1 MTLKEYIN
9 FSKEIYNNEK
19 MNSIDIKKYLDFDL
33 KERLRNM
40 NYNKLI
46 IIHYIIPYFKS
57 EYNYFYDIKPSYNDK
72 DIFNS
77 IANIFLYISDLQYSE
92 NSIKIIYRLFFD
104 KYSYSAVYPYGN
116 FYLTVN
122 QNIISV
128 FSTYHGKKLLY
139 FQVKI
144 W

>member
-1 MTLKEYIN
+1 MTLKEYIK

-19 MNSIDIKKYLDFDL
+19 MNSIDIKKYLSFL
-33 KERLRNM
+33 KERLYNM

-46 IIHYIIPYFKS
+46 ITHYIIPYFKS

-77 IANIFLYISDLQYSE
+77 IANIFLHITDLKYSK
-92 NSIKIIYRLFFD
+92 NSIKITCRLFFD
-104 KYSYSAVYPYGN
+104 KYSDVYPYGN

-128 FSTYHGKKLLY
+128 FSTYYGKKLLY

>member
-40 NYNKLI
+40 NYNNLI
-46 IIHYIIPYFKS
+46 ITHYIIPYFKS
-57 EYNYFYDIKPSYNDK
+57 KYNYFYDIKPSYNDK

-77 IANIFLYISDLQYSE
+77 IANIFLHITDLEYSK
-92 NSIKIIYRLFFD
+92 NSIKINYGLFFD
-104 KYSYSAVYPYGN
+104 EYSDVYPYGN

-128 FSTYHGKKLLY
+128 FITYYDEKLLY